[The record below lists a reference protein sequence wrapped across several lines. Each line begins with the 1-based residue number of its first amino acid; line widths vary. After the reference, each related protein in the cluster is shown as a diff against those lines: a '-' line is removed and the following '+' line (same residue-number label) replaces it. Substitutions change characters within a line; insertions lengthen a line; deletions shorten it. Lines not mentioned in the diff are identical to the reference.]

1 VLELPRNT
9 GVFGPG
15 QVQNTFESDQKVKEV
30 LNSLR
35 LGGTK
40 TVLGNLL
47 TLPFGGGFLYV
58 EPVYAQAAGSS
69 EQEPYPILRQVLVE
83 YGNSVG
89 TGATLQDALNQVF
102 KGAATTTPANPGT
115 PGGQQPPA
123 GQVSENVRK
132 AISDAQDAFAD
143 GQDALKKQ
151 DWAAYGDAQK
161 RLQTALDQLAKAQA
175 AAPRTTSSTPSP
187 STTPSGSASPSAS
200 PGS

>member
-1 VLELPRNT
+1 M
-9 GVFGPG
+9 
-15 QVQNTFESDQKVKEV
+15 
-30 LNSLR
+30 
-35 LGGTK
+35 
-40 TVLGNLL
+40 LGNLL

-102 KGAATTTPANPGT
+102 RGATTTTPTNPSSPA
-115 PGGQQPPA
+115 PPA
-123 GQVSENVRK
+123 ASGQVSASVRK
-132 AISDAQDAFAD
+132 AITDAQQAFTD

-151 DWAAYGDAQK
+151 DWAAYGEAQK

-175 AAPRTTSSTPSP
+175 NTKSSTPSP
-187 STTPSGSASPSAS
+187 SGSPTPSTS